1 MTAEQSRAA
10 AQDRQQN
17 LAVLSGDPALTLFQE
32 GLSCTADDVGHLQWR
47 PVHTLWVRAPGSLMV
62 SASRGLAV
70 ALRCLLDRC
79 R

>member
-1 MTAEQSRAA
+1 
-10 AQDRQQN
+10 
-17 LAVLSGDPALTLFQE
+17 VPALFE
-32 GLSCTADDVGHLQWR
+32 ERLSCTADDIGHLQRR
-47 PVHTLWVRAPGSLMV
+47 PVHALWVRAPGSLMV

>member
-17 LAVLSGDPALTLFQE
+17 LAVLPGDPVPALFE
-32 GLSCTADDVGHLQWR
+32 ERLSCTADDIGHLQRR
-47 PVHTLWVRAPGSLMV
+47 PVHALWVRAPGSLMV